1 MPPSASNEDAGAR
14 LAEDPLGEAFSE
26 ACLWILER
34 RGGDPRFVS
43 VNPAPPARG
52 TGISFEVSGNARIE
66 LSRAIGS
73 QTLFL
78 GYGTKDRELHDRL
91 WRAWGGT
98 EEALSIHLSECF
110 EQAGL
115 RESFPV
121 ERIRDNEDWIAI
133 RPRTTPDELASLEG
147 RERILRM
154 IEGFHLAFPPGNAA
168 SH

>member
-1 MPPSASNEDAGAR
+1 VT
-14 LAEDPLGEAFSE
+14 DPLDEAFSE

-43 VNPAPPARG
+43 VNPAPASRG
-52 TGISFEVSGNARIE
+52 SGISFEVSGSARIE

-73 QTLFL
+73 ETLFL
-78 GYGTKDRELHDRL
+78 GYGTTERELHDRL
-91 WRAWGGT
+91 WRNWGAT
-98 EEALSIHLSECF
+98 EEALSIHLNDCF

-115 RESFPV
+115 RESLQM
-121 ERIRDNEDWIAI
+121 ERFRDAEYWIAT
-133 RPRTTPDELASLEG
+133 RLSMTPDELASIEG

-154 IEGFHLAFPPGNAA
+154 IEGFHLAFPPGDAN

>member
-1 MPPSASNEDAGAR
+1 LD
-14 LAEDPLGEAFSE
+14 EAFSE

-34 RGGDPRFVS
+34 RAGDPRFAS
-43 VNPAPPARG
+43 VNPAPPEHGA
-52 TGISFEVSGNARIE
+52 GISFEVSGAARIE

-78 GYGTKDRELHDRL
+78 GYATRNRDLHDRL
-91 WRAWGGT
+91 WRTGGGT
-98 EEALSIHLSECF
+98 EEAVSIHLSECF

-121 ERIRDNEDWIAI
+121 ERIHDTEDWIAI
-133 RPRTTPDELASLEG
+133 RVRMTPDELASVEG

-154 IEGFHLAFPPGNAA
+154 IEGFHLAFPPGNAF
-168 SH
+168 SR

>member
-1 MPPSASNEDAGAR
+1 MIA
-14 LAEDPLGEAFSE
+14 DPLGEAFSE

-43 VNPAPPARG
+43 VNPVPPSRG
-52 TGISFEVSGNARIE
+52 TGISFEVSGTARIE

-78 GYGTKDRELHDRL
+78 GYGTKERELHDRL
-91 WRAWGGT
+91 WRTWGGT
-98 EEALSIHLSECF
+98 EEALSIHLSECI

-115 RESFPV
+115 RESFAV
-121 ERIRDNEDWIAI
+121 ERIRDTEDWIAI
-133 RPRTTPDELASLEG
+133 RLRMTPDELASVEG

-154 IEGFHLAFPPGNAA
+154 IEGFHLAFPPGDAI